1 MVSVKKNKS
10 PKIKIDYKKLRQ
22 LEPTKNAYASLV
34 RSIIFQ
40 QLSGKAAQS
49 ILNKFL
55 KLWPKKKF
63 PKPEDVLI
71 LKDEDFRNSGVSL
84 QKANYL
90 RDLSKKFIDK
100 TINSKK
106 FSKMTDE
113 EIREHLIQ
121 VKGIGRWTADMFLIF
136 ALNRPNVLPV
146 GDLAIAKG
154 FQKVWNLRT
163 IPNEQK
169 MLDLAKDFDGE
180 HTYLSLHLW
189 GVMDEMKDK
198 KK

>member
-55 KLWPKKKF
+55 KLWSKKKF

-100 TINSKK
+100 TINPKK

-146 GDLAIAKG
+146 GDLAIVKG

-163 IPNEQK
+163 VPTEEK
-169 MLDLAKDFDGE
+169 MRELAKDFDGE

-189 GVMDEMKDK
+189 GVMDEMKK
-198 KK
+198 KKK